1 VSYRETN
8 VSEQLVKSSSVRS
21 SVVQASGSEL
31 PISLHNALLTSVRV
45 ADDTAGADRK
55 TTSVASS
62 LG

>member
-1 VSYRETN
+1 MANRAGEAAVSAI
-8 VSEQLVKSSSVRS
+8 L
-21 SVVQASGSEL
+21 
-31 PISLHNALLTSVRV
+31 RV